1 MHILPV
7 PGLEAFTAVPAIVS
21 TKLVGKKKTF
31 LPKERRQ
38 AKFSKMFYEWY
49 IDKVSLFSVKHL
61 MESRLVKQPLIQNG
75 LKILLVIVT
84 WNLSEETVITF
95 EIFQCF

>member
-1 MHILPV
+1 MRFH
-7 PGLEAFTAVPAIVS
+7 F
-21 TKLVGKKKTF
+21 F
-31 LPKERRQ
+31 H
-38 AKFSKMFYEWY
+38 
-49 IDKVSLFSVKHL
+49 VKHL
-61 MESRLVKQPLIQNG
+61 MESRLVKQPLIQNS

>member
-1 MHILPV
+1 
-7 PGLEAFTAVPAIVS
+7 
-21 TKLVGKKKTF
+21 
-31 LPKERRQ
+31 
-38 AKFSKMFYEWY
+38 MFYEWY

-61 MESRLVKQPLIQNG
+61 MESRLVKQPLIQNS
-75 LKILLVIVT
+75 LKILLAT